1 MAEQVS
7 AEVARDFLNR
17 MLLIRRAEEQVMH
30 FARDHE
36 GLIRGHYHVYIG
48 QEAMGVG
55 VCAALRRDDYVFT
68 THRNHG
74 HIVARGGEL
83 EPLLAEILGRT
94 TGYNKGRGGTFHV
107 APRHLGFLQTS
118 AVVGGCLPLAA
129 GAAFS
134 IKQLG
139 DDRVSLVFFGD
150 GVMEEGAF
158 YETVNMA
165 RLWNLPIVFLC
176 ENNSVP
182 PELRAA
188 GQFPSSTHSAKQ
200 LVDVPRAFDI
210 PAEVVDGAD
219 VEAVYEAARSVVD
232 RTRRGDGP
240 TFLEVRASRW
250 PGNFGV
256 FPEPIGGDYQ
266 LRWIWQPDSA
276 PESLR
281 DWLERS
287 DPVALYARA
296 VVLRGAMAQA
306 DIEALDA
313 EARSQAAE
321 AARFALESPMP
332 ASERALEYVLP

>member
-30 FARDHE
+30 FAQDYQ

-55 VCAALRRDDYVFT
+55 VCAALRQDDYVFT

-74 HIVARGGEL
+74 HIVARGGDPG
-83 EPLLAEILGRT
+83 PLLAEILGRT

-118 AVVGGCLPLAA
+118 AVVGGCLPLAT

-139 DDRVSLVFFGD
+139 EERVSLVFFGD
-150 GVMEEGAF
+150 GVLEEGAF
-158 YETVNMA
+158 YEAINLA
-165 RLWNLPIVFLC
+165 KLWTLPIVFLC

-210 PAEVVDGAD
+210 PADVVDGAD
-219 VEAVYEAARSVVD
+219 VEAVHEAARAAVD

-256 FPEPIGGDYQ
+256 FPESIGGDYQ

-296 VVLRGAMAQA
+296 LVEQGVLTNA
-306 DIEALDA
+306 DIEEIDA
-313 EARSQAAE
+313 QAQRQAAD
-321 AARFALESPMP
+321 AARFALESPQP
-332 ASERALEYVLP
+332 DAARALEYVLP